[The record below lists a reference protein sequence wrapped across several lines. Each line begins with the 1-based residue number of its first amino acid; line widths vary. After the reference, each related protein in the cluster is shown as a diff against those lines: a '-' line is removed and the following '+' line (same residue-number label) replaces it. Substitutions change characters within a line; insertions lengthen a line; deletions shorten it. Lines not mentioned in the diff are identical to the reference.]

1 MQFYNTM
8 SRKKETFTPVRK
20 GLVGVYACGITAYA
34 LSHIGHA
41 RSAVAFDIL
50 VRLLRYKGY
59 EVTFVR
65 NFTDVDDKIIKRAN
79 DEGVSSTEIAETYI
93 KAYHEDMDRLG
104 VIRADI
110 EPRATEHIQEMLNL
124 TERLIADGKA
134 YATPSGD
141 VYFRVRSFPGYGKLS
156 GRTPDDLRSGARV
169 VPGDEKEDPLDFALW
184 KSAKPGEPYWESPWG
199 KGRPG
204 WHIECS
210 AMSEKYIPL
219 PLDIHGGG
227 LDLIFPHHE
236 NEIAQTEAALGKPLA
251 NIWMHNGFVQVDSEK
266 MSKSLGNFK
275 TIRDIL
281 ESYLAET
288 LRYFLAGKHYRSPID
303 FSLDNMDESERSQK
317 RVYECLREVD
327 KALAREN
334 WKPGAAPAELVEE
347 LKQQDQS
354 FMDALEDDVNTAA
367 AMGHLFNMVRIA
379 GRVLEDKKLR
389 NSEGGRDILKAFRD
403 ATAKWDTLLGLF
415 AQNPEGFLASL
426 REIRA
431 RRRGLDMNKVAGL
444 LRERQEARAA
454 KDFARSDAAR
464 DELAALGVEVR
475 AKDMIHV
482 LNFSYDG
489 ITGVSTLTH
498 ARQTLGIATASE
510 EHAVNFLHS
519 RASAAG
525 VLKVEAGR
533 LTKEQ
538 KDDIY
543 ATWDRRMNQNS
554 GSSNITILEANMS
567 YQPITISPK
576 DSQLLE
582 SRQFNVVDICRFFSV
597 SPVKAF
603 DLSKS
608 SYSTVE
614 ATQLDYLTDTALS
627 VITKIEQEINRKV
640 FLPSERDSVI
650 AEFSTSAILRTDK
663 AAQAAYLKDM
673 FYIGAIT
680 PNEVRR
686 ENNLSRLDNGDR
698 AFVQVNVQTLDAAVT
713 KPVGAPASDPN
724 TINDKNQ
731 E

>member
-1 MQFYNTM
+1 MWIYNTM
-8 SRKKETFTPVRK
+8 SRKKEE
-20 GLVGVYACGITAYA
+20 LVPLHEGKLGIYACGPTVYNYI
-34 LSHIGHA
+34 HIGNA
-41 RSAVAFDIL
+41 RPIIMFD
-50 VRLLRYKGY
+50 VLRRYLEWRGY
-59 EVTFVR
+59 DVTFVQ
-65 NFTDVDDKIIKRAN
+65 NFTDIDDKMIRRAN
-79 DEGVSSTEIAETYI
+79 EEGTTVKELGERFIAEYLKDA
-93 KAYHEDMDRLG
+93 KALG
-104 VIRADI
+104 VRPATVH
-110 EPRATEHIQEMLNL
+110 PKATEHIPEIIALVQK
-124 TERLIADGKA
+124 LIDKGLAYVSRDG
-134 YATPSGD
+134 
-141 VYFRVRSFPGYGKLS
+141 VYFDTEKFPGYGKLS
-156 GRTPDDLRSGARV
+156 GQNLEDLESGARIQV
-169 VPGDEKEDPLDFALW
+169 DENKRHPMDFAIW
-184 KSAKPGEPYWESPWG
+184 KARKEGEPYWEAPFG
-199 KGRPG
+199 AGRPG

-415 AQNPEGFLASL
+415 AQKPEGFLASL

-475 AKDMIHV
+475 DTPEGPV
-482 LNFSYDG
+482 W
-489 ITGVSTLTH
+489 
-498 ARQTLGIATASE
+498 
-510 EHAVNFLHS
+510 
-519 RASAAG
+519 
-525 VLKVEAGR
+525 
-533 LTKEQ
+533 
-538 KDDIY
+538 DI
-543 ATWDRRMNQNS
+543 
-554 GSSNITILEANMS
+554 I
-567 YQPITISPK
+567 
-576 DSQLLE
+576 
-582 SRQFNVVDICRFFSV
+582 
-597 SPVKAF
+597 
-603 DLSKS
+603 
-608 SYSTVE
+608 
-614 ATQLDYLTDTALS
+614 
-627 VITKIEQEINRKV
+627 
-640 FLPSERDSVI
+640 
-650 AEFSTSAILRTDK
+650 
-663 AAQAAYLKDM
+663 
-673 FYIGAIT
+673 
-680 PNEVRR
+680 
-686 ENNLSRLDNGDR
+686 
-698 AFVQVNVQTLDAAVT
+698 
-713 KPVGAPASDPN
+713 
-724 TINDKNQ
+724 
-731 E
+731 

>member
-1 MQFYNTM
+1 MIC
-8 SRKKETFTPVRK
+8 
-20 GLVGVYACGITAYA
+20 GGCAVYAVFGASG
-34 LSHIGHA
+34 LFRG
-41 RSAVAFDIL
+41 RFVLIL
-50 VRLLRYKGY
+50 ENSLDGGTKDRELGPVVSGLDHDL
-59 EVTFVR
+59 VVL
-65 NFTDVDDKIIKRAN
+65 DDKHRS
-79 DEGVSSTEIAETYI
+79 DDS
-93 KAYHEDMDRLG
+93 
-104 VIRADI
+104 ADGYD
-110 EPRATEHIQEMLNL
+110 
-124 TERLIADGKA
+124 LIADGKA

-389 NSEGGRDILKAFRD
+389 NSEGGRDILRAFRD

-415 AQNPEGFLASL
+415 AQKPEGFLASL

-475 AKDMIHV
+475 DTPEGPV
-482 LNFSYDG
+482 W
-489 ITGVSTLTH
+489 
-498 ARQTLGIATASE
+498 
-510 EHAVNFLHS
+510 
-519 RASAAG
+519 
-525 VLKVEAGR
+525 
-533 LTKEQ
+533 
-538 KDDIY
+538 DI
-543 ATWDRRMNQNS
+543 
-554 GSSNITILEANMS
+554 I
-567 YQPITISPK
+567 
-576 DSQLLE
+576 
-582 SRQFNVVDICRFFSV
+582 
-597 SPVKAF
+597 
-603 DLSKS
+603 
-608 SYSTVE
+608 
-614 ATQLDYLTDTALS
+614 
-627 VITKIEQEINRKV
+627 
-640 FLPSERDSVI
+640 
-650 AEFSTSAILRTDK
+650 
-663 AAQAAYLKDM
+663 
-673 FYIGAIT
+673 
-680 PNEVRR
+680 
-686 ENNLSRLDNGDR
+686 
-698 AFVQVNVQTLDAAVT
+698 
-713 KPVGAPASDPN
+713 
-724 TINDKNQ
+724 
-731 E
+731 